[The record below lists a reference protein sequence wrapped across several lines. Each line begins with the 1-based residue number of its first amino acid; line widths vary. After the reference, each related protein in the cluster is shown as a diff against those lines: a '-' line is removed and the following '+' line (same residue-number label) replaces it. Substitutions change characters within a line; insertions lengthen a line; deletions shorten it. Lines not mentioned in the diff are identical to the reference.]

1 MHADLPH
8 DAPQRLGWLPGWLAR
23 GWLSLL
29 AGWLAVAGWL
39 AAVACHHELI
49 LAAGRGR
56 PVGDGP

>member
-39 AAVACHHELI
+39 ARWLAKGWAGEKQEL
-49 LAAGRGR
+49 GS
-56 PVGDGP
+56 